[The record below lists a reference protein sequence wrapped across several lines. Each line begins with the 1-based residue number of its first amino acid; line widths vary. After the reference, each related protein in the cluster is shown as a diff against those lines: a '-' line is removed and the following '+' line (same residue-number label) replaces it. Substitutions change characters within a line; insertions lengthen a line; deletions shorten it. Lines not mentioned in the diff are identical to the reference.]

1 MERMNLTLTKEL
13 IEYTPRN
20 NITIITLQDKQ
31 TGELQISIKDNVRSD
46 HKRIDEVVEGEH

>member
-1 MERMNLTLTKEL
+1 MNLTLTKEL